1 MDGLVKIRM
10 EMIRMNM
17 MMKEILLV
25 MFLFDKT
32 FSDIND

>member
-25 MFLFDKT
+25 MLLLMKEKVKLYL
-32 FSDIND
+32 